1 MGNLQEK
8 IESFFKR
15 LSLEEMNTLNISY
28 YLFEIYNKNK
38 NSYDND
44 YGNLLHEV
52 INHKYNKEKVLKFI
66 DALLDGGYDVNYQGK
81 KTGYTFIHLA
91 LYGYT
96 SDNEEY
102 SYSTEF
108 IVKLINLAK
117 KYNFNVNLKD
127 NDGDTII
134 HTALASEVY
143 SGKVIP
149 LLKALGNDF
158 DISAVD
164 GNNNSIQDALDS
176 YIKEA
181 KNTNET
187 WYNRLISEKE
197 EIIKYIKSKIDTETQ
212 SESTPKDIVKKKKEN
227 TKIKT
232 EESSR
237 KKTAPTRSKTEKE
250 SNTPKNTNDKMKNAN
265 ITDKLKEYLKNRPT
279 EEITIDSIRKWFN
292 FSNTDNNNLPQKA
305 NFDKNL
311 EPLLFEIFNL
321 GIGIEDSLKFIEVLL
336 KNKCNVNAQEKDT
349 GYSIIHRSLQTL
361 LIDGCEYF
369 YIIDF
374 IIKLINL
381 IKKYNFNVNLK
392 DKNGNSI
399 IHTALASVYHSK
411 DIIQLLEALG
421 NNFDINC
428 VDGNN
433 NSILDALD
441 SYIKEA
447 KNTNETW
454 YNRLISEKEKIINYI
469 TPKTAKQVILPKKSN
484 CSSNKSQEQTD
495 KTKKPETDTAAQS
508 ECTSKNMVKKKNTDT
523 KVEIVN
529 IASKLEEYLKNRS
542 LEEITVD
549 SIKKWFNPSNT
560 ANNTRE
566 KAGFDDGLE
575 PLLFEIIKFGF
586 KAKAKEKVV
595 LKFIEALLTD
605 NNLNI
610 NVQEKDTGYS
620 VVHKALEGGIID
632 NALYSYSTDFIVK
645 LINLVKEHNFNVNI
659 IDNDGNSIM
668 HTAIMS
674 KCYAG
679 EIIPILDALGGN
691 FKYNCVNKNG
701 DSVVKMLLD
710 GLKETKYTNV
720 TIYNKLIV
728 AEAEIKKRF
737 NYKNIDKI
745 ELDIISNP
753 KTRLKVIDMT
763 NINIFD
769 TTSKEFF
776 EKNSHFFID
785 IIMNNILINLSNN
798 VAKDNDINLRQDMFA
813 ILEAIDFLFLNFSHE
828 KIKENEQK
836 LSTIA
841 SKLKIYSEKLTAKT
855 PSIFSIK
862 TYYAKKIL
870 LLEKTNET
878 SYLQNLKL
886 FLEKLKLTKEGY
898 ILCNYINKRNTIFN
912 EVYGYEF
919 EKITEIST
927 FKALINQTLNFN
939 TEERKLVATRL
950 HETMGDSTYLE
961 LKHINEYQDF
971 FNPQKSDNFNM
982 EILKTIIK
990 LIKNELEVLM
1000 CNCFKQE
1007 DLFLDNMITNINLF
1021 LILKSEFLM
1030 CQQKIKILNLD
1041 IEIGE
1046 FLSSELVDKIKN
1058 KLNQAPSL
1066 YPDFFDNIEFNE
1078 EKLQSLRI
1086 IFEQLEMKD
1095 EEQIIK
1101 DYIAELIQMKNNIL
1115 YYASYTGKY
1124 YQVLRFIRY
1133 MMFNKSLSNQERIH
1147 YNQIYLDIIKNNPTL
1162 KENNYFKAMDN
1173 ITLKMVKQ

>member
-336 KNKCNVNAQEKDT
+336 ENKCNVNAQEKDT

-469 TPKTAKQVILPKKSN
+469 TLKTA
-484 CSSNKSQEQTD
+484 
-495 KTKKPETDTAAQS
+495 KPETDTAAQS

-745 ELDIISNP
+745 ELDFISNP

-855 PSIFSIK
+855 PSIFNIK

-971 FNPQKSDNFNM
+971 FNPQKSDNFNI
-982 EILKTIIK
+982 EILKSIIK
-990 LIKNELEVLM
+990 LIKDELEVLM

-1133 MMFNKSLSNQERIH
+1133 MMFNKSLSSKERIH

>member
-336 KNKCNVNAQEKDT
+336 ENKCNVNAQEKDT

-469 TPKTAKQVILPKKSN
+469 TLKTA
-484 CSSNKSQEQTD
+484 
-495 KTKKPETDTAAQS
+495 KPETDTAAQS

-701 DSVVKMLLD
+701 DSVVKVLLD

-1133 MMFNKSLSNQERIH
+1133 MMFNKSLSSKERIH

>member
-164 GNNNSIQDALDS
+164 GNNNSIPDALDS

-336 KNKCNVNAQEKDT
+336 ENKCNVNAQEKDT

-469 TPKTAKQVILPKKSN
+469 TLKTA
-484 CSSNKSQEQTD
+484 
-495 KTKKPETDTAAQS
+495 KPETDTAAQS

-701 DSVVKMLLD
+701 DSVVKVLLD

-1133 MMFNKSLSNQERIH
+1133 MMFNKSLSSQERIH

>member
-52 INHKYNKEKVLKFI
+52 INHKYNEEKVLKFI

-237 KKTAPTRSKTEKE
+237 KKTAPTKSKTEKE

-292 FSNTDNNNLPQKA
+292 FSNTDNNNLPPKA

-336 KNKCNVNAQEKDT
+336 ENKCNVNAQEKDT

-469 TPKTAKQVILPKKSN
+469 TLKTA
-484 CSSNKSQEQTD
+484 
-495 KTKKPETDTAAQS
+495 KPETDTAAQS

-566 KAGFDDGLE
+566 KAGFDDCLE

-701 DSVVKMLLD
+701 DSVVKVLLD

-841 SKLKIYSEKLTAKT
+841 AKLKIYSEKLTAKT

-1046 FLSSELVDKIKN
+1046 FLSSELSDKIKN
-1058 KLNQAPSL
+1058 NLTQAPSL
-1066 YPDFFDNIEFNE
+1066 YPDSFDNIEFNE

-1115 YYASYTGKY
+1115 YYASYTGRY

-1133 MMFNKSLSNQERIH
+1133 MMFNKTLSSQERI
-1147 YNQIYLDIIKNNPTL
+1147 YYSQIYLDITQNNPTL
-1162 KENNYFKAMDN
+1162 EENNHLKAMDN

>member
-52 INHKYNKEKVLKFI
+52 INHKYNEEKVLKFI

-237 KKTAPTRSKTEKE
+237 KKTAPTKSKTEKE

-292 FSNTDNNNLPQKA
+292 FSNTDNNNLPPKA

-336 KNKCNVNAQEKDT
+336 ENKCNVNAQEKDT
-349 GYSIIHRSLQTL
+349 GYSIIHRSLQTV

-469 TPKTAKQVILPKKSN
+469 TLKTA
-484 CSSNKSQEQTD
+484 
-495 KTKKPETDTAAQS
+495 KPETDTAAQS

-566 KAGFDDGLE
+566 KAGFDDCLE

-701 DSVVKMLLD
+701 DSVVKVLLD

-841 SKLKIYSEKLTAKT
+841 AKLKIYSEKLTAKT

-1046 FLSSELVDKIKN
+1046 FLSSELSDKIKN
-1058 KLNQAPSL
+1058 NLTQAPSL
-1066 YPDFFDNIEFNE
+1066 YPDSFDNIEFNE

-1115 YYASYTGKY
+1115 YYASYTGRY

-1133 MMFNKSLSNQERIH
+1133 MMFNKTLSSQERI
-1147 YNQIYLDIIKNNPTL
+1147 YYSQIYLDITQNNPTL
-1162 KENNYFKAMDN
+1162 EENNHLKAMDN

>member
-336 KNKCNVNAQEKDT
+336 ENKCNVNAQEKDT

-469 TPKTAKQVILPKKSN
+469 TLKTA
-484 CSSNKSQEQTD
+484 
-495 KTKKPETDTAAQS
+495 KPETDTAAQS

-566 KAGFDDGLE
+566 KAGFDDDLE

-971 FNPQKSDNFNM
+971 FNPQKSDNFNI
-982 EILKTIIK
+982 EILKSIIK
-990 LIKNELEVLM
+990 LIKDELEVLM

-1133 MMFNKSLSNQERIH
+1133 MMFNKSLSSKERIH

>member
-336 KNKCNVNAQEKDT
+336 ENKCNVNAQEKDT

-469 TPKTAKQVILPKKSN
+469 TLKTA
-484 CSSNKSQEQTD
+484 
-495 KTKKPETDTAAQS
+495 KPETDTAAQS

-855 PSIFSIK
+855 PSIFNIK

-971 FNPQKSDNFNM
+971 FNPQKSDNFNI
-982 EILKTIIK
+982 EILKSIIK
-990 LIKNELEVLM
+990 LIKDELEVLM

-1133 MMFNKSLSNQERIH
+1133 MMFNKSLSSKERIH